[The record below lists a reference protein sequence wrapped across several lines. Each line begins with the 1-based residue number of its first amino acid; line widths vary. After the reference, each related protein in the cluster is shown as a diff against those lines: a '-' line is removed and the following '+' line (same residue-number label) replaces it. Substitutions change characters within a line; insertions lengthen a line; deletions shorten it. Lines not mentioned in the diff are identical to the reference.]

1 MNVTVALDYS
11 KLLEHVKATA
21 AKNLTDQSVALFATA
36 PETKLYQTYLD
47 AFEDADRQSH
57 TCNTCAGFF
66 RKYGGLVAINPVTGE
81 QASVLWDETD
91 APEGYATIITALRCA
106 VEGAPVSYPFFTD
119 RIALGDEEKGGFGH
133 FHFDAPLSVVKDSDF
148 DARKALAEAIE
159 NRGLFKRSL
168 GLFKNSS
175 LQQLLHKFTYDAAL
189 RHLEAERERV
199 EAFTEFLAFIRSTPN
214 RKAQENLIWL
224 KAATDHGYITGF
236 KNDLIGQLAIDFS
249 EGDSNAVSQYLHRR
263 KGENYMRPKAEVDDN
278 QLDVAQKL
286 IVDLNLQTALQRK
299 VVTADEIPDTAIIW
313 TASPETETP
322 TDTTDLFSELRTNQK
337 APDAAPTVMGP
348 QDWGTVMRDLLPKAT
363 KIRYFVPQQV
373 VLGGM
378 ITAEVESSEPIIKWD
393 TPEHRNPV
401 SPWGHIDRSLPHVYG
416 LNNGWTDV
424 ACITRQVDA
433 WGTPDV
439 EPTSVFLHL
448 PKAHITEE
456 QHAPGLGLFPE
467 ILRSE
472 LYPIRAVME
481 RYSNSKRAAGWEH
494 SALFAFWHKG
504 FNLANGAVARLWMT
518 LPTGD
523 VVVDVSR
530 WE

>member
-47 AFEDADRQSH
+47 AFDAGDRQSH

-91 APEGYATIITALRCA
+91 APEGYESVVAALRAA
-106 VEGAPVSYPFFTD
+106 VEAAPVSYPFFTD
-119 RIALGDEEKGGFGH
+119 RVALGDVEKGGFGH
-133 FHFDAPLSVVKDSDF
+133 FHFDAPASVVKDSDF
-148 DARKALAEAIE
+148 DARKALAKAIE

-168 GLFKNSS
+168 GLFKCAP
-175 LQQLLHKFTYDAAL
+175 LQQLLHKFTYDSAL
-189 RHLEAERERV
+189 RFLEDERERV
-199 EAFTEFLAFIRSTPN
+199 EAFSEFLTFIRSTSN

-224 KAATDHGYITGF
+224 KAATDGGYVTGF
-236 KNDLIGQLAIDFS
+236 KNDLIGQLALDFS
-249 EGDSNAVSQYLHRR
+249 EGDPNAVSQYLQRR

-286 IVDLNLQTALQRK
+286 IVDLNLQTALRRK
-299 VVTADEIPDTAIIW
+299 AVTAEDIPATAVIW
-313 TASPETETP
+313 SAAPESETP
-322 TDTTDLFSELRTNQK
+322 ADTTDLFSELRTNQK

-348 QDWGTVMRDLLPKAT
+348 QDWGMVMRDLLPKAT
-363 KIRYFVPQQV
+363 QIRYFVPQQV

-378 ITAEVESSEPIIKWD
+378 VTAEVESAEPIIKWD
-393 TPEHRNPV
+393 APEQRNPV
-401 SPWGHIDRSLPHVYG
+401 SPWSHIDRSFPHIYG
-416 LNNGWTDV
+416 LNHTWTNV
-424 ACITRQVDA
+424 SCIARQVDA
-433 WGTPDV
+433 WGVVDAD
-439 EPTSVFLHL
+439 PTSVFLHL
-448 PKAHITEE
+448 SEARITEE
-456 QHAPGLGLFPE
+456 HLAPGLGLFPE

-481 RYSNSKRAAGWEH
+481 RYSNAKRATNWEQ
-494 SALFAFWHKG
+494 SALFASWHKG

-523 VVVDVSR
+523 VIVDISR

>member
-47 AFEDADRQSH
+47 AFEDAERQSH

-299 VVTADEIPDTAIIW
+299 AVTADEIPDTAIIW

-337 APDAAPTVMGP
+337 APDTAPTVMGP

-523 VVVDVSR
+523 VVVDISR